1 MEQSVVS
8 DGQQKFIDMQPST
21 VVQVGLLGVI
31 IGSVAWLL
39 TLLLN
44 QYVMDAV
51 FCGNQSTTSICL
63 NSGVISGNIVLV
75 FATIAGVLGL
85 VRLGV
90 YRPLLVAI
98 AAAICLW
105 GVSGWVDGLAWFE
118 GLIWTVVMYAICYM
132 AFAWFAR
139 IRMFLAA
146 LILVL
151 LVVVFARI
159 LPTFL

>member
-51 FCGNQSTTSICL
+51 FCGNQSTTNICL
-63 NSGVISGNIVLV
+63 NSVVISGNIVLV

-90 YRPLLVAI
+90 YRPLLVGS

-105 GVSGWVDGLAWFE
+105 GVRGGGAWVGW
-118 GLIWTVVMYAICYM
+118 
-132 AFAWFAR
+132 
-139 IRMFLAA
+139 FLW
-146 LILVL
+146 L
-151 LVVVFARI
+151 
-159 LPTFL
+159 